1 MVGELGGCLQV
12 ATREQLGRLVP
23 WARDGTDYYKNS
35 TYSTKKPLFLS
46 AAGVLDLLERG
57 TISA

>member
-1 MVGELGGCLQV
+1 MRDDMDGFFFSLDLLDGAAIIVPYCLPISMFS
-12 ATREQLGRLVP
+12 T
-23 WARDGTDYYKNS
+23 